1 MRKDGLSNKMAIDFP
16 ARGLLSFS
24 TYVLERDLLLWARS
38 NSIMVSLGVISVTD
52 RKSRLFGMCRS
63 LGWKGW
69 LLKLI

>member
-16 ARGLLSFS
+16 ARGLLSFP
-24 TYVLERDLLLWARS
+24 TYVSERDLLLWARS

-63 LGWKGW
+63 LGWKWW